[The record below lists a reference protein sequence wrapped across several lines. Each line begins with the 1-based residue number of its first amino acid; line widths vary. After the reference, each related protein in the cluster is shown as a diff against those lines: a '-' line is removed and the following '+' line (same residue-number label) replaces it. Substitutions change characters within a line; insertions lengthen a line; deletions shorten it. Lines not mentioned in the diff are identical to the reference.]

1 MTHRNEFVVLL
12 CVCVYIYCVLWLYFF
27 YASRMSWVPSPHGAR
42 FAPLAQRQSVGLMN
56 QKAEDIGQMMVF
68 ILSLDTFK
76 LSTKAN
82 TWYIVNTLESHFM
95 ICVSRTLGTGLFLAS
110 SKILLPMGS
119 KIRLWYLVRL
129 FSALNDST
137 GLKNLDMVHDGILT
151 LDFTCNR
158 NCTYVH
164 LKWLKIYYCFKN
176 ILLQLFMM
184 IVVVVVMAVV
194 AN

>member
-1 MTHRNEFVVLL
+1 MGSIPSWSTFCPISSEAERRSYEPK
-12 CVCVYIYCVLWLYFF
+12 
-27 YASRMSWVPSPHGAR
+27 SRRYWTNDS
-42 FAPLAQRQSVGLMN
+42 
-56 QKAEDIGQMMVF
+56 F

-95 ICVSRTLGTGLFLAS
+95 ICVSRTLGTGLFLTS